1 MLEPDRL
8 QPGRVPCNQQLPRG
22 ERRLD
27 LNARVSQTVVRE
39 TATTTSSAECSPR
52 RAGSPT
58 PLEERVKWVPSLSG
72 FGLKLTS
79 GRNTRSHVTIPP
91 PPSRWHLPSSRP

>member
-52 RAGSPT
+52 RAGSPA
-58 PLEERVKWVPSLSG
+58 PPEERVKGEVSLEHIDSHCKPSLIATEKMR
-72 FGLKLTS
+72 F
-79 GRNTRSHVTIPP
+79 
-91 PPSRWHLPSSRP
+91 